1 MKSWSVHTG
10 IFALAVLVNGCSALN
25 KHSKTDGREAL
36 LKKMIVV
43 FTDQTPSSLVTVAAE
58 APLNFQLERAP
69 GRRSLESYTGKN
81 SNGTL
86 EISLVAENRSKGA
99 AFLREIDKNECIE
112 EAWVLKE
119 FPDAEKSVV
128 IFDHG
133 SVSSPMVFI
142 QKKSV
147 EIRIMFQAGNTGSR
161 CVSSVVMDSE
171 RMMYPTRHPLGPAVS
186 LPKK

>member
-1 MKSWSVHTG
+1 MKYLRTG
-10 IFALAVLVNGCSALN
+10 IFALAALVNGCSALN
-25 KHSKTDGREAL
+25 SQSKTDGREAL
-36 LKKMIVV
+36 LKKMIVA

-58 APLNFQLERAP
+58 APLHFQLERAP

-99 AFLREIDKNECIE
+99 AFLREINKNECIE
-112 EAWVLKE
+112 ETWVLKQ

-128 IFDHG
+128 ISDHG
-133 SVSSPMVFI
+133 TVSSPMVFI

-147 EIRIMFQAGNTGSR
+147 QIRIMFQSEHTNKR
-161 CVSSVVMDSE
+161 CISTVVMDSE
-171 RMMYPTRHPLGPAVS
+171 RMMYPTRLPLGPAPGS
-186 LPKK
+186 QN